1 MKKIICLVVVVVS
14 LLSVS
19 VCVNAAVMT
28 KEQQNELTN
37 LSIMTGDPNGD
48 LRLNDTIT
56 RAEAIKMICVAGNI
70 GTSVIETN
78 AFPDV
83 PENHWAYS
91 YIAAA
96 KANGLVNGDENG
108 NCNPENDVT
117 NEEIVKMLDCLLGY
131 GPMASTLSGY
141 PAGYTAVAA
150 KIGLTKDMCFS
161 VDTPAIR
168 NDVGILILNALDIP
182 LMTEKTSAED
192 SNAIE
197 YVIMDGSD
205 KTQRLTL
212 KNRFEKYDSSRD
224 NISKLSKAF
233 ASQYLY
239 KEGDTEKSFALYP
252 DITYTSGIE
261 KTADGKEYECPAIY
275 DDLMVP
281 ELVNGTKKDTAKFFI
296 NGTEPVYS
304 ISYAVFKEKML
315 VPVYV
320 FGFAG
325 CNVQFD
331 ETRYVAAI
339 SKNSTVLEILPN
351 MIGMRKN
358 QAEGFWVP
366 LEVCARFIDNTLYVP
381 IDAVASE
388 FGMTAVWDSDANTIT
403 LQP

>member
-1 MKKIICLVVVVVS
+1 MKKIICLVLVAVS

-19 VCVNAAVMT
+19 VCANAAVMT
-28 KEQQNELTN
+28 KEQQNELAN

-56 RAEAIKMICVAGNI
+56 RAEAIKMICAAGNI
-70 GTSVIETN
+70 DTSIIETN

-96 KANGLVNGDENG
+96 KASGLVAGDENG
-108 NCNPENDVT
+108 NFNPENNVT

-131 GPMASTLSGY
+131 EPMAYRLGGY

-150 KIGLTKDMCFS
+150 KIGLTKGMHFS
-161 VDTPAIR
+161 VNTPAIR
-168 NDVGILILNALDIP
+168 NDVGMVVYNSLDIP
-182 LMTEKTSAED
+182 LMVEKTDEKSSEG
-192 SNAIE
+192 IE
-197 YVIMDGSD
+197 CVIMDGTNGIPN
-205 KTQRLTL
+205 KTL
-212 KNRFEKYDSSRD
+212 KNRFIKYDSSRD
-224 NISKLSKAF
+224 HINKLSQEF

-281 ELVNGTKKDTAKFFI
+281 ELVNGINKDTAKLLI
-296 NGTEPVYS
+296 NGMEPVYS
-304 ISYAVFKEKML
+304 VSYAVFKEKML
-315 VPVYV
+315 VPVHI
-320 FGFAG
+320 FNLAG

-331 ETRYVAAI
+331 ETRYIATI
-339 SKNSTVLEILPN
+339 SKDSTVLEILPN
-351 MIGMRKN
+351 LIGMRKN
-358 QAEGFWVP
+358 QAEGLWVP
-366 LEVCARFIDNTLYVP
+366 LAVCARFIDHTLYVP
-381 IDAVASE
+381 LEAVASE
-388 FGMTAVWDSDANTIT
+388 FGIKVSWDSAANTIT